1 MELDEKQQFL
11 VKALKDCHGTENIKN
26 KQVIDL
32 AAELG
37 MERPNWFF
45 DNYGVKTAR
54 GVWSLPNT
62 GDSIDMAAQI
72 IPIRKEK
79 TVQSKFDPNT
89 VSEFEYAQVPDK
101 DSSYVPF
108 GEFKDI
114 ESIIRSQQFFP
125 IFISGLSGNGKTFMV
140 EQACSRAKRPMVR
153 VQMSRETDEDDLIG
167 GFRLVNGE
175 TKFVKGPVLRAMEL
189 GAVLLIDEADRADP
203 GKVMCLQGVLEGKPY
218 YAKKTGEVVKPAPG
232 FNVIVTANTK
242 GKGSDDGR
250 YISATILD
258 EAWLERFPITVEQ
271 NFPSEAIEKRILRKH
286 DIDDD
291 FINHLVMWAAVI
303 RKTFFEGAIDEI
315 ISTRRL
321 VHIAKTFKIFN
332 DRERAITLCVNRY
345 DEETK
350 TAFLDL
356 YAKVDPSLSPEETLD
371 PETLPNPLREGLES
385 EAQDGE
391 EIPF

>member
-1 MELDEKQQFL
+1 MEFTTEQKKLINM
-11 VKALKDCHGTENIKN
+11 VRDCFGTENIKR
-26 KQVIDL
+26 KDVKKI
-32 AAELG
+32 AEDLG
-37 MERPNWFF
+37 MEPPYWFF
-45 DNYGVKTAR
+45 SKFATQVKRGSWSIPDDN
-54 GVWSLPNT
+54 
-62 GDSIDMAAQI
+62 SIKMAPAEI
-72 IPIRKEK
+72 IPIRNEENVVP
-79 TVQSKFDPNT
+79 TKFDPNT

-101 DSSYVPF
+101 DSLYIPF
-108 GEFKDI
+108 GEFKDV
-114 ESIIRSQQFFP
+114 ESIVRSQQFFP

-140 EQACSRAKRPMVR
+140 EQACARAKRPMVR

-175 TKFVKGPVLRAMEL
+175 TKFMKGPVLRAMEL

-271 NFPSEAIEKRILRKH
+271 NFPSEAIEKRILKMY
-286 DIDDD
+286 DLEED

-332 DRERAITLCVNRY
+332 DRERAISLCVNRY

-356 YAKVDPSLSPEETLD
+356 YAKVDPTIAPEDTLD
-371 PETLPNPLREGLES
+371 SETLPNPLREGLES
-385 EAQDGE
+385 EQDDQE
-391 EIPF
+391 VSF